1 MTVGE
6 ISSCS
11 GGSPADALDP
21 EMPTFEIVE
30 GDLFP
35 EWGAFIDLDG
45 AAIVAPPGG
54 LDVSASGHERV

>member
-6 ISSCS
+6 ISSFS
-11 GGSPADALDP
+11 AGSLADALDP

-30 GDLFP
+30 GDLFS
-35 EWGAFIDLDG
+35 ERAAFIDLDG

-54 LDVSASGHERV
+54 FDLSASGHERV